1 MLTSAALQLIA
12 IITMLIDHI
21 GLFIFDDSLAM
32 RAIGRL
38 AMPLFCFM
46 LTEGFLHTKGK
57 RLRYFGR
64 LIAFAFISQLA
75 FDLIH
80 FAGGGGIIT
89 SLPVLLKTGLL
100 SNSIHLNVMFTLAIG
115 FVAMA
120 AIEYSAWIGFCSV
133 PILLIIAELLHT
145 DYGAFGVLLI
155 ICFYLVSKF
164 FHKKDQQVFRWFGY
178 VIALFGVTTA
188 QVIVRDNPRQ
198 LFALL
203 AIIPIVLYNGKLGK
217 RLPKWFGYIFYP
229 VHMLFIAVIVFIIN
243 AAKAT

>member
-1 MLTSAALQLIA
+1 MLTSAVLQLIA

-21 GLFIFDDSLAM
+21 GLFIFDDPLAM

-133 PILLIIAELLHT
+133 PILLIVAELLHT

-178 VIALFGVTTA
+178 VIRSNNCAS
-188 QVIVRDNPRQ
+188 
-198 LFALL
+198 
-203 AIIPIVLYNGKLGK
+203 YSK
-217 RLPKWFGYIFYP
+217 R
-229 VHMLFIAVIVFIIN
+229 
-243 AAKAT
+243 